1 MTAFIGSMRYRRTLS
16 TIPAALLLAGCAALS
31 GPTPMPGDDAAAVLA
46 ALPAPTGE
54 FANADGS
61 RRLEFARGPFGR
73 QTHML
78 DIDASGRIV
87 RWEQV
92 LTEAHFA
99 TIQPGIS
106 SEELRRKIGR
116 PSWVWGVRYRDQTV
130 WSYRF
135 ENIFCQAFHVGI
147 SPAGV
152 VEDTS
157 FGPDPRCERS
167 RRAIH

>member
-1 MTAFIGSMRYRRTLS
+1 MNWLRSVPSVT
-16 TIPAALLLAGCAALS
+16 AALLMAGCATL
-31 GPTPMPGDDAAAVLA
+31 GGTPPQPGEDAAAALA
-46 ALPAPTGE
+46 RLPAPTGE
-54 FANADGS
+54 FANTDGS
-61 RRLEFARGPFGR
+61 RRVEFARGPFGR

-78 DIDASGRIV
+78 DIDADGRVV

-106 SEELRRKIGR
+106 SDELRRKIGR

-157 FGPDPRCERS
+157 FGPDPRCERPF
-167 RRAIH
+167 RAIN

>member
-1 MTAFIGSMRYRRTLS
+1 MNWLRSLPSVM
-16 TIPAALLLAGCAALS
+16 AALLMAGCATLGS
-31 GPTPMPGDDAAAVLA
+31 TPPQPGEDGAAALA
-46 ALPAPTGE
+46 RLPAPTGE

-61 RRLEFARGPFGR
+61 RRIEFARGPFGR

-78 DIDASGRIV
+78 DVDADGRVV

-106 SEELRRKIGR
+106 SDELRRKIGR

-157 FGPDPRCERS
+157 FGPDPRCERPL
-167 RRAIH
+167 RAIN

>member
-1 MTAFIGSMRYRRTLS
+1 MNWLRSLPSVM
-16 TIPAALLLAGCAALS
+16 AAVLMAGCATLGS
-31 GPTPMPGDDAAAVLA
+31 TPPQPGEDGAAALA
-46 ALPAPTGE
+46 RLPAPTGE

-61 RRLEFARGPFGR
+61 RRIEFARGPFGR

-78 DIDASGRIV
+78 DVDADGRVV

-106 SEELRRKIGR
+106 SDELRRKIGR

-157 FGPDPRCERS
+157 FGPDPRCERPL
-167 RRAIH
+167 RAIN

>member
-1 MTAFIGSMRYRRTLS
+1 MSLLHGVS
-16 TIPAALLLAGCAALS
+16 TITAALLLAGCASFSA
-31 GPTPMPGDDAAAVLA
+31 PPPQPGEDAAAVLA
-46 ALPAPTGE
+46 RLPAPTGE

-78 DIDASGRIV
+78 DIGADGRV
-87 RWEQV
+87 QRWEQV
-92 LTEAHFA
+92 LTEAQFA
-99 TIQPGIS
+99 TVQPGIS
-106 SEELRRKIGR
+106 SDELRRKIGR
-116 PSWVWGVRYRDQTV
+116 PSWTWGVRYRDQTV

-135 ENIFCQAFHVGI
+135 DNIFCQAFHVGI

-157 FGPDPRCERS
+157 FGPDPRCERPM
-167 RRAIH
+167 RGLH

>member
-1 MTAFIGSMRYRRTLS
+1 MMLYAIPTRMFRSLL
-16 TIPAALLLAGCAALS
+16 TIPALLALAGCAALG

-46 ALPAPTGE
+46 SLPAPTGE
-54 FANADGS
+54 FKADDGG
-61 RRLEFARGPFGR
+61 RRIEFARGPFGR

-78 DIDASGRIV
+78 DIDADGRVV

-92 LTEAHFA
+92 LTEANFF
-99 TIQPGIS
+99 TIQPGITS
-106 SEELRRKIGR
+106 DELRRKIGR

-135 ENIFCQAFHVGI
+135 ENPFCQAFHVGI
-147 SPAGV
+147 SPAGI

-167 RRAIH
+167 WRAIQ

>member
-1 MTAFIGSMRYRRTLS
+1 MNWLRRLPS
-16 TIPAALLLAGCAALS
+16 VMAALLMAGCATLGS
-31 GPTPMPGDDAAAVLA
+31 TPPQPGEDGAAALA
-46 ALPAPTGE
+46 RLPAPTGE

-61 RRLEFARGPFGR
+61 RRIEFARGPFGR

-78 DIDASGRIV
+78 DVDADGRVV

-106 SEELRRKIGR
+106 SDELRRKIGR

-157 FGPDPRCERS
+157 FGPDPRCERPL
-167 RRAIH
+167 RAIN